1 MIQIDVA
8 GRPAPKGSRIH
19 GRTKTGK
26 SFTRPAS
33 KYEQPWVEAVKIETQ
48 IAMRHHAQPA
58 PPYEVHLE
66 FRLKRPQRNQH
77 QQTWP
82 TQHDVDKLARAVVDG
97 LVLGGAMKD
106 DRHVT
111 VLTATKRYAESEEGT
126 GCACQIRQ
134 IQAANPTVRLS
145 V

>member
-1 MIQIDVA
+1 VIQIDVE

-33 KYEQPWVEAVKIETQ
+33 KYEKPWVDEVKRQAQ
-48 IAMRHHAQPA
+48 IVMRHNPPCS
-58 PPYEVHLE
+58 PPYRVELE

-82 TQHDVDKLARAVVDG
+82 TAHDVDKLARAVVDG
-97 LVLGGAMKD
+97 LVLGGAMSD
-106 DRHVT
+106 DRHVIA
-111 VLTATKRYAESEEGT
+111 LTASKRYAEPGEST
-126 GCACQIRQ
+126 GCGCLVA
-134 IQAANPTVRLS
+134 AANVTVRTAP
-145 V
+145 

>member
-1 MIQIDVA
+1 MIQIDVE

-33 KYEQPWVEAVKIETQ
+33 KYEQPWVERVKGETQ
-48 IAMRHHAQPA
+48 IAMRHHTQID
-58 PPYEVHLE
+58 PPYTVELE

-82 TQHDVDKLARAVVDG
+82 TQHDLDKLARAVVDG
-97 LVLGGAMKD
+97 LVLGGAMLD
-106 DRHVT
+106 DRHVIALT
-111 VLTATKRYAESEEGT
+111 VRKRYAEPGETT
-126 GCACQIRQ
+126 GCAC
-134 IQAANPTVRLS
+134 AVSACLASVR
-145 V
+145 